1 MIGVVAVTN
10 AGRQAAHT
18 LTTQWPDARAYEGPA
33 AEALPRAFEECDAIV
48 CFLAVGATVRLI
60 APLLA
65 DKQHDPGIVCVDEA
79 LRYAVPVLGAHAGGA
94 NDLARRIQE
103 TLGAEPVITT
113 ASDAAGSVA
122 LDGFGADLG
131 FRIEP
136 GSDLAAVGA
145 AILSGERVTLTA
157 DAQWPLPPLPPNVVR
172 TEKPAPAGPAIIV
185 TDRAGD
191 KANYPERAVVYR
203 PPTLI
208 VGMGASRG
216 VPAGEA
222 GQLIDETLAD
232 LGVSPLS
239 VRYIATA
246 DVKSDEQGLQAAAAE
261 RGWRIVTYPAD
272 RLAAVPV
279 PNPSEVVRQAVG
291 TPSVAEAAA
300 LATPP
305 ATLPAAT
312 PPATLPPET
321 LPPATLPP
329 APLPPANPDAT
340 LIATKRSSAHATIA
354 VARCRPRGRLAL
366 IGIGPGA
373 RDLMTPRAVAELRR
387 AAVVVGLDSY
397 LEQVADL
404 LRPGTTVLASGLG
417 AEQERAATAVAQA
430 QAGRAVALIG
440 SGDAGVY
447 AMASPALEL
456 AGRDIDVT
464 VVPGITA
471 ALAAAAVL
479 GAPLGHDHV
488 MISLSD
494 LHTAWPV
501 IERRIAAAA
510 DADLVTCFYNPA
522 SAKRDWQLRRALDLL
537 SARRPPATPV
547 GWVRDA
553 TRPGQSASLTT
564 LRDFDAA
571 QADMHTLVVV
581 GSSRTRIQA
590 GRMVTPRDYRWALEP
605 QDNVSEVVP

>member
-10 AGRQAAHT
+10 AGRQAART
-18 LTTQWPDARAYEGPA
+18 LTTQWPDARAYHGPA
-33 AEALPRAFEECDAIV
+33 AEALPQAFEECDAIV

-60 APLLA
+60 APLLN

-79 LRYAVPVLGAHAGGA
+79 LCHAVPVLGAHAGGA

-122 LDGFGADLG
+122 LDDFGADLG

-157 DAQWPLPPLPPNVVR
+157 DAQWPLPPLPPNVIR

-191 KANYPERAVVYR
+191 KADYPERAVVYR

-216 VPAGEA
+216 VPAREA

-261 RGWRIVTYPAD
+261 RGWHIVPSPAD

-279 PNPSEVVRQAVG
+279 PNPSEVVRRAVG

-300 LATPP
+300 L
-305 ATLPAAT
+305 
-312 PPATLPPET
+312 
-321 LPPATLPP
+321 
-329 APLPPANPDAT
+329 ANPDAT

-397 LEQVADL
+397 LEQVAGL

-494 LHTAWPV
+494 LHTTWPV

-522 SAKRDWQLRRALDLL
+522 SAKRDWQLRRALALL
-537 SARRPPATPV
+537 SACRPPATPV

>member
-10 AGRQAAHT
+10 AGRQAART
-18 LTTQWPDARAYEGPA
+18 LTTQWPDARAYHGPA
-33 AEALPRAFEECDAIV
+33 AEALPQAFEECDAIV

-60 APLLA
+60 APLLN

-122 LDGFGADLG
+122 LDDFGADLG

-157 DAQWPLPPLPPNVVR
+157 DAQWPLPPLPPNVIR

-185 TDRAGD
+185 TDRAD
-191 KANYPERAVVYR
+191 NKDIYPERAVVYR

-216 VPAGEA
+216 VPAREA

-261 RGWRIVTYPAD
+261 RGWHIVPSPAD

-279 PNPSEVVRQAVG
+279 PNPSEVVRRAVG
-291 TPSVAEAAA
+291 PPSVAEAAA

-305 ATLPAAT
+305 APLPAAT
-312 PPATLPPET
+312 PNLT
-321 LPPATLPP
+321 LPPATLP
-329 APLPPANPDAT
+329 APTLPPANPDAT
-340 LIATKRSSAHATIA
+340 LIAAKRSSAHATIA

-397 LEQVADL
+397 LEQVAGL

-430 QAGRAVALIG
+430 RAGQAVALIG

-494 LHTAWPV
+494 LHTTWPV

-522 SAKRDWQLRRALDLL
+522 SAKRDWQLRRALALL
-537 SARRPPATPV
+537 SACRPPATPV

>member
-1 MIGVVAVTN
+1 MIGVVAVTK
-10 AGRQAAHT
+10 AGRRAART
-18 LTTQWPDARAYEGPA
+18 LTSQWPDARAYDGPA
-33 AEALPRAFEECDAIV
+33 AEALQRAFGECDAIV

-60 APLLA
+60 APLLTA
-65 DKQHDPGIVCVDEA
+65 KPNDPGVVCVDEA

-94 NDLARRIQE
+94 NDLARRVHDA
-103 TLGAEPVITT
+103 LGAEPVITT

-122 LDGFGADLG
+122 LDEFGADLG

-157 DAQWPLPPLPPNVVR
+157 DAQWPLPPLPPNVEQ
-172 TEKPAPAGPAIIV
+172 TKQPAPAGPAIIV

-191 KANYPERAVVYR
+191 RADFPERSVVYR

-222 GQLIDETLAD
+222 GRLIDDTLAD
-232 LGVSPLS
+232 LGLSPRS
-239 VRYIATA
+239 VRYLATA
-246 DVKSDEQGLQAAAAE
+246 EVKSDEHGLQAAAAE
-261 RGWRIVTYPAD
+261 RGWRILTYPAD
-272 RLAAVPV
+272 LLAAVPV
-279 PNPSEVVRQAVG
+279 PNPSEVVRRAVG

-300 LATPP
+300 LA
-305 ATLPAAT
+305 
-312 PPATLPPET
+312 
-321 LPPATLPP
+321 
-329 APLPPANPDAT
+329 NPDAT
-340 LIATKRSSAHATIA
+340 LVAAKRASAHATIA
-354 VARCRPRGRLAL
+354 VARLRPRGRLAL

-373 RDLMTPRAVAELRR
+373 RDLTTPRAVAELRR
-387 AAVVVGLDSY
+387 AAVVIGLDSY

-404 LRPGTTVLASGLG
+404 LRPGAAVLASGLG
-417 AEQERAATAVAQA
+417 AEQERAAAAVAHA
-430 QAGRAVALIG
+430 QKGHAVALIG

-447 AMASPALEL
+447 AMASPALEM
-456 AGRDIDVT
+456 AGQDIDVT

-522 SAKRDWQLRRALDLL
+522 SAKRTWQLARAMHLL
-537 SARRPPATPV
+537 SACRPPTTPV
-547 GWVRDA
+547 GLVRDA
-553 TRPGQSASLTT
+553 TRPGQAASLST
-564 LRDFDAA
+564 LRDFDPA

-581 GSSRTRIQA
+581 GSSRTRVQS
-590 GRMVTPRDYRWALEP
+590 GRMVTPRDYRWACQRPESR
-605 QDNVSEVVP
+605 SEAVP